1 MSLTDAT
8 ASQGTATDSLI
19 DAVVFAVAEATDRG
33 PTDIEPLYNVV
44 NPDALSQ
51 LFDSLADGRPRS
63 DGRIVF
69 TMEDCEVAV
78 HASGK
83 VVATPP
89 NGASSDAVVKT
100 VGTRPV
106 PE

>member
-8 ASQGTATDSLI
+8 TSQGTTADSLT
-19 DAVVFAVAEATDRG
+19 DAVVFAVAEATGSG

-51 LFDSLADGRPRS
+51 LFESLADGRPRC

-69 TMEDCEVAV
+69 TMEDCEVVV

-89 NGASSDAVVKT
+89 NDAGQDVVVQT
-100 VGTRPV
+100 AGPQPV
-106 PE
+106 HE

>member
-1 MSLTDAT
+1 MSLNEAT
-8 ASQGTATDSLI
+8 TSQVAAADSLT
-19 DAVVFAVAEATDRG
+19 DAVVFAVAEATDSG
-33 PTDIEPLYNVV
+33 PTDIEPLYHVV

-51 LFDSLADGRPRS
+51 LFDSLAGGQPRS

-69 TMEDCEVAV
+69 TMEGCEVVV

-89 NGASSDAVVKT
+89 NGGGPDVVVET
-100 VGTRPV
+100 AEPQPV
-106 PE
+106 HE